1 MLGAKGGARS
11 AMGFDKQ
18 DNEVTCPASEEG
30 GRKTTCE
37 KCALCAGAGKVAKSI
52 IIRPH
57 GSGKKHFNS
66 VYEQDGYIFAER
78 FKVPAI

>member
-1 MLGAKGGARS
+1 
-11 AMGFDKQ
+11 
-18 DNEVTCPASEEG
+18 
-30 GRKTTCE
+30 
-37 KCALCAGAGKVAKSI
+37 VAKSI

-66 VYEQDGYIFAER
+66 VHEQDGDIKHFNRVYEQDGYIFAER